1 MSICRYRI
9 VPLMPICR
17 YCIGL
22 LTPICRYCFGS
33 NLALEITPQTGQI
46 AYSNRNGGQYGSS
59 NREGVSEASDA
70 LGLGRSNFGQ
80 GHVFRVRSKPS
91 KQPLGLVARGVPIE
105 KVQAKRAMHSD
116 WGGSTFDKAMYLWF
130 KLSPQNNPSDW
141 SHVVFQ

>member
-1 MSICRYRI
+1 MKVSICRYRI

-59 NREGVSEASDA
+59 NREAASKASDA
-70 LGLGRSNFGQ
+70 LGLGAWRCRRVEPQAPRSG
-80 GHVFRVRSKPS
+80 
-91 KQPLGLVARGVPIE
+91 A
-105 KVQAKRAMHSD
+105 
-116 WGGSTFDKAMYLWF
+116 WGGSTSDKAMSF
-130 KLSPQNNPSDW
+130 A
-141 SHVVFQ
+141 HF

>member
-59 NREGVSEASDA
+59 NREGASEASDA
-70 LGLGRSNFGQ
+70 LGLERSNFGQ
-80 GHVFRVRSKPS
+80 GHVFRVQSKPS
-91 KQPLGLVARGVPIE
+91 KQPLGLVNMGVPIE
-105 KVQAKRAMHSD
+105 KVQAKRVMHPD
-116 WGGSTFDKAMYLWF
+116 CGGPTLVNAMYLGF
-130 KLSPQNNPSDW
+130 EGSPRNNPSDRSIW
-141 SHVVFQ
+141 EFQ